1 MNYKEIKSFLN
12 QIEDPVQKLE
22 FVMDLGKSL
31 SPIPEYSACTD
42 VLGCS
47 SYVKICKSN
56 GIFYGVADSA
66 MVSGIV
72 AIILV
77 MVNDKVKDIKSEF
90 DSLNLSFGVSRLN
103 GINGIISAVSN

>member
-1 MNYKEIKSFLN
+1 MNYKEIKSFLA
-12 QIEDPVQKLE
+12 QMEDPVQKLE
-22 FVMDLGKSL
+22 LVMDFGKSL
-31 SPIPEYSACTD
+31 SPIPQHSVCTE

-47 SYVKICKSN
+47 SYVKICKLN
-56 GIFYGVADSA
+56 DVFYGVADLA

-72 AIILV
+72 AIILA

-90 DSLNLSFGVSRLN
+90 DSLNLNFGASRLN